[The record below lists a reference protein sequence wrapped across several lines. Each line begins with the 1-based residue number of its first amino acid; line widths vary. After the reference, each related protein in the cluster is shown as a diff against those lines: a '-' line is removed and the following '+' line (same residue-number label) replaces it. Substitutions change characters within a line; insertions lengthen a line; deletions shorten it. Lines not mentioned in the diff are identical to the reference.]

1 MLCLELNRFLPPP
14 SYAVCT
20 IDASVHH
27 TGFLSLLGVV
37 FLGVTTT
44 ILMAVPEEPDQNPAD
59 ESSVLVTYQNV
70 ICVSCLPAVRT
81 LLVCLLTLKVL
92 YDSLSLSLFLLTNNY
107 RPIVSTALFA
117 LY

>member
-1 MLCLELNRFLPPP
+1 MFFFRTNQISTLYRLYL
-14 SYAVCT
+14 VCT
-20 IDASVHH
+20 IDASVHN

-44 ILMAVPEEPDQNPAD
+44 ILLAVPEEPDQNPAD

-81 LLVCLLTLKVL
+81 LLLCLLTLKVYDLRFSLTSCLSQLKL
-92 YDSLSLSLFLLTNNY
+92 YCFNSIFKNL
-107 RPIVSTALFA
+107 V
-117 LY
+117 